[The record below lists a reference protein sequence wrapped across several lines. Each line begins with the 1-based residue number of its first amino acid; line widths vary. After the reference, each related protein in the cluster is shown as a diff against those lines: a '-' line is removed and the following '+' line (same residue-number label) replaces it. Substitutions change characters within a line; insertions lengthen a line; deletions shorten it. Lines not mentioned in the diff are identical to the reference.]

1 MFLKDS
7 CKITDTDETL
17 YNCLPW
23 DRRNRNRETGKRD
36 HISLSFEMTLTL
48 EDAILPGENRNK
60 NKEKDGIIFQDQ

>member
-1 MFLKDS
+1 MK
-7 CKITDTDETL
+7 TL

-23 DRRNRNRETGKRD
+23 DKINRKRETGKRD

-60 NKEKDGIIFQDQ
+60 NKRKRWNHIPRSIKPLK